1 MMSVRADTFFSKHE
15 ILELMSALR
24 LSSELE
30 TRDLISDMDSCIEKQ
45 LVHPLCEVVEAF
57 AGFAWLAWL
66 LGHTIGS
73 SRIFPNLPRICP
85 VAFVGA
91 RLLEYN

>member
-24 LSSELE
+24 LSSDLE

-57 AGFAWLAWL
+57 AGLANVEDGVWLTCVR
-66 LGHTIGS
+66 G
-73 SRIFPNLPRICP
+73 CP
-85 VAFVGA
+85 DDECWGGRG
-91 RLLEYN
+91 RLSGE